1 MRSATGG
8 MRAHWSPSDIEALL
22 LRGAWFQSLS
32 PELQRELLAHRRV
45 KRHPRGAML
54 YVQGDPPT
62 GLMATLEGAVSF
74 SKIRPSGNEVIYH
87 VAGPGT
93 WFGMFGVLT
102 GLPMMLDVTAVTD
115 VALICLPREPIAQ
128 LLAREPRYLS
138 EMARLPLERLAEALD
153 VIEHV
158 SHPNPLSRV
167 AAKLLALRRL
177 QEKADAA
184 AAAAPLRVSQRELAG
199 LTALSRQS
207 VSRVLHDLVAARAV
221 TVGFKA
227 VKIVDLDR
235 LERIASAPD

>member
-1 MRSATGG
+1 
-8 MRAHWSPSDIEALL
+8 
-22 LRGAWFQSLS
+22 
-32 PELQRELLAHRRV
+32 
-45 KRHPRGAML
+45 
-54 YVQGDPPT
+54 
-62 GLMATLEGAVSF
+62 MATLEGAVSF

-102 GLPMMLDVTAVTD
+102 GLPMMLDVTAVTE

-158 SHPNPLSRV
+158 SRPNPLSRV

-227 VKIVDLDR
+227 IKIVDLDR
-235 LERIASAPD
+235 LERLAAAPD

>member
-1 MRSATGG
+1 
-8 MRAHWSPSDIEALL
+8 
-22 LRGAWFQSLS
+22 
-32 PELQRELLAHRRV
+32 
-45 KRHPRGAML
+45 ML
-54 YVQGDPPT
+54 YVQGDPPP

-74 SKIRPSGNEVIYH
+74 SRVRPSGNEVIYH

-115 VALICLPREPIAQ
+115 VTLVCVPREPIAQ
-128 LLAREPRYLS
+128 LLAREPRYPL
-138 EMARLPLERLAEALD
+138 EMARLPLERLAEAIDL
-153 VIEHV
+153 VEHV
-158 SHPNPLSRV
+158 SRPNPVGRV

-177 QEKADAA
+177 QEHSDAT

-227 VKIVDLDR
+227 IDILDRER
-235 LERIASAPD
+235 LERIASASG

>member
-1 MRSATGG
+1 
-8 MRAHWSPSDIEALL
+8 
-22 LRGAWFQSLS
+22 
-32 PELQRELLAHRRV
+32 
-45 KRHPRGAML
+45 
-54 YVQGDPPT
+54 
-62 GLMATLEGAVSF
+62 MATLEGAVSF
-74 SKIRPSGNEVIYH
+74 GKVRPSGNEVIYH

-158 SHPNPLSRV
+158 SRPNPLSRV

-177 QEKADAA
+177 QEQGGCRGGGGATEGIPARVGRTDRLV
-184 AAAAPLRVSQRELAG
+184 APVGQPRPPRP
-199 LTALSRQS
+199 
-207 VSRVLHDLVAARAV
+207 VAARAV

-227 VKIVDLDR
+227 DQDR
-235 LERIASAPD
+235 